1 MSQLINYEQSYEFS
15 KIFNINNTNK
25 FIHTISGP
33 LIYLFFFGVLQNINF
48 LIPFMLQIGLV
59 LKLSYMF
66 PLEKYKN
73 ISILYNVLYLKTVFF
88 NYSLFINTLL
98 LLSTISS
105 HFFFYKDN
113 SVRLNDKINEYIK
126 YLILSPIISIDK
138 MYDAII
144 NTDTETENNN
154 QDIGYG
160 DDNDSSENLDKVD

>member
-1 MSQLINYEQSYEFS
+1 
-15 KIFNINNTNK
+15 
-25 FIHTISGP
+25 
-33 LIYLFFFGVLQNINF
+33 
-48 LIPFMLQIGLV
+48 
-59 LKLSYMF
+59 MF

-113 SVRLNDKINEYIK
+113 SVILNDKINEYIK

-154 QDIGYG
+154 QDIGDE
-160 DDNDSSENLDKVD
+160 DDDDSSENLDKVD